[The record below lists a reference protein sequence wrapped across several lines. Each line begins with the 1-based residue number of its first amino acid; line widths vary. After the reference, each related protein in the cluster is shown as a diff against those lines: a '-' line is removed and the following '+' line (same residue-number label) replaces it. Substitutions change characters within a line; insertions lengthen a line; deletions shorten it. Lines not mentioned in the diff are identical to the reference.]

1 MEFPKWEARSHF
13 WLKFSLKLFFFVVGG
28 TNLFELWSKIEK
40 KTWVI
45 NTCFIRSDD
54 DESSV
59 SDVNPEE
66 LAKMLEVKVKV

>member
-1 MEFPKWEARSHF
+1 M
-13 WLKFSLKLFFFVVGG
+13 FFFVVRG

-45 NTCFIRSDD
+45 NTCFICSDD

-59 SDVNPEE
+59 SDVNPDE
-66 LAKMLEVKVKV
+66 LAKMLEVKVKVKILICKIESMFLS